1 MQFFGITS
9 GLFSTLLLSLGA
21 AVVLLYV
28 VKLRRRRITVPFSP
42 LWQKVLVERRTQSFW
57 RRLKRWFSMIVHLL
71 ILLLLLVALRDPRP
85 EDVSTEQR
93 NVLLIIDTSASMAAH
108 DQPGGRDRMEAAREA
123 AVAVIDSLSAD
134 DNLMAVSLGAQLE
147 PLSAFSR
154 PTASTRAEVAG
165 LEYRATSA
173 DFVEAMRF
181 ASRSLAGRTAP
192 ELVVISD
199 FAYPEEELEAA
210 AAVDMPREVEPTF
223 IQIGEQSGNLA
234 VSRFNVRRYLAN
246 RLNYEVYV
254 QLTSTFDAPVTAEL
268 TILANGIAVEQMTV
282 DLDPDSQVIRVYP
295 NLPTGGNQL
304 EARVEIVGGDAVD
317 VFSLDDS
324 AYALLPEER
333 QTSILLVSDDNL
345 FVEAP
350 LLLNQNLNVDRLSPA
365 EYESA
370 PLEQRN
376 QYDVSVFN
384 RFTPSPPDRGGAL
397 YIAPD
402 GENSPWEVRG
412 QTSDPIIDRFDR
424 NDPLMRWMHSF
435 RSLNI
440 LTAQRLTRTSDDHAA
455 ATSIRGDPMFLRRG
469 DSGQRLAAIA
479 FAIEDSD
486 FGLRPA
492 YPLFML
498 NVIDW
503 LSSDAGSLIE
513 GYKTGRAE
521 VLALS
526 DATPELVLITPPIG
540 PPSQSPVLD
549 DSVTVYPEWPGFYS
563 LYYDA
568 TEASEDSE
576 QADLM
581 IAANMFDLQES
592 DISVGIL
599 PAGAEDAP
607 DLQQSTVLGH
617 REPWVYLLLVSVFL
631 LLIEW
636 VTFNRRMTV

>member
-1 MQFFGITS
+1 
-9 GLFSTLLLSLGA
+9 
-21 AVVLLYV
+21 
-28 VKLRRRRITVPFSP
+28 
-42 LWQKVLVERRTQSFW
+42 
-57 RRLKRWFSMIVHLL
+57 MIV
-71 ILLLLLVALRDPRP
+71 
-85 EDVSTEQR
+85 
-93 NVLLIIDTSASMAAH
+93 DTSASMATH

-154 PTASTRAEVAG
+154 PTASTRAEVAA

-173 DFVEAMRF
+173 DLVEAMRF

-192 ELVVISD
+192 ELVIISD
-199 FAYPEEELEAA
+199 FAYPADVLEAVA
-210 AAVDMPREVEPTF
+210 GVELPRELEPTF
-223 IQIGEQSGNLA
+223 IQIGEPSGNLA

-254 QLTSTFDAPVTAEL
+254 QLTSTFDVPVTAEL
-268 TILANGIAVEQMTV
+268 TILANEIAVEQMTV
-282 DLDPDSQVIRVYP
+282 DLEPQSQVIRVYP
-295 NLPTGGNQL
+295 NLPTGGNRL

-333 QTSILLVSDDNL
+333 QTSVLLVSDDNL

-350 LLLNQNLNVDRLSPA
+350 LLLNQNLIVDRMTPA
-365 EYESA
+365 EYENA
-370 PLEQRN
+370 PAVQGSP
-376 QYDVSVFN
+376 YDVTIFN
-384 RFTPSPPDRGGAL
+384 RFTPPPPARGGTL
-397 YIAPD
+397 YIAPT

-440 LTAQRLTRTSDDHAA
+440 LTAQRLSRGSDDHAA
-455 ATSIRGDPMFLRRG
+455 ATSIRGDPMFLRRES
-469 DSGQRLAAIA
+469 SGQRLAAIA

-498 NVIDW
+498 NAVDW
-503 LSSDAGSLIE
+503 LSSEAGSLIE
-513 GYKTGRAE
+513 GYKTGQAE
-521 VLALS
+521 VLGLS
-526 DATPELVLITPPIG
+526 EEAPESVLIASPIG
-540 PPSQSPVLD
+540 LATQSQVVD
-549 DSVTVYPEWPGFYS
+549 YSVTLYPEWPGFYS

-568 TEASEDSE
+568 TETGDRD
-576 QADLM
+576 QPDQM
-581 IAANMFDLQES
+581 IAANLFDPQES
-592 DISVGIL
+592 DIAAGVL
-599 PAGAEDAP
+599 LAGAEEAP
-607 DLQQSTVLGH
+607 DLGQSTVLGH
-617 REPWVYLLLVSVFL
+617 REPWVYLLLVAVFL

-636 VTFNRRMTV
+636 VTFNRRVTV